1 MNKELAI
8 LLPYKE
14 QYTINKAGAASIW
27 VKDYLKHSNLK
38 NNTTVYGNLH
48 KKDKPITN
56 NFKNILIDNI
66 FLKKNLY
73 YTKKFY
79 EHCINQKH
87 KIIEIHNRPESL
99 NFFFDLKAAHGF
111 KLIFVFH
118 NNPLELRG
126 SRTVKERENIINNTD
141 QIFFV
146 SDWVRRKFFS
156 NISNKVRN
164 NCDILYPAINP
175 IKTFNKYKKNN
186 IIFTG
191 KLNSSK
197 GYDIFLDS
205 VIKILNK
212 HEHWTATAVGNE
224 PREKFKKSHKR
235 LKIVGWKKHNEIL
248 SLYNKSSISVV
259 PSKWEEPFGRTAMES
274 AAYGCATITSKNG
287 GLTETFD
294 NDLILPKSTSNEIF
308 KLIDK
313 LIKDKIFLRKIQ
325 LKNQKNVK
333 HNIVNLVDKL
343 DRIKSFLLLNN
354 FNFFRKKQK
363 KILHISNF
371 DERNNH
377 RLFNISIASKMTK
390 GFIHNNHD
398 VINFSYRNYLSAFNK
413 DNTKKINDKI
423 KNICNNY
430 KPDLVILG
438 HNNVLQGDT
447 ISTIKKN
454 LNSKI
459 ILWYEDALAKSA
471 DGPSWQSN
479 LNLIEKNHDLIDCYF
494 ITTHP
499 RDISETIINKKKI
512 NFLPMLVDENIEN
525 LHLFEIKNKFKDLF
539 FAISHGVNFG
549 KLKRNKIDEREIFV
563 NKLFVLG
570 KKINFNILGVANEN
584 PKWNYDFYN
593 ELSKCKMALNLSRG
607 KPIKYATS
615 NRIASLV
622 GNGIYTFID
631 EKTKYN
637 DFFDETEMG
646 FYKNEKDLIKKVENL
661 KGQNDKINKYS
672 KNGMKRYFD
681 LFNNK
686 LVSKYILDRAFKTS
700 EDKQQIW
707 EKY

>member
-1 MNKELAI
+1 MNKEIAI

-14 QYTINKAGAASIW
+14 QYTIDKAGAASIW
-27 VKDYLKHSNLK
+27 VKDYLRHTNLK
-38 NNTTVYGNLH
+38 NNTIVYGNLN
-48 KKDKPITN
+48 KNDKPISN

-79 EHCINQKH
+79 EHCVNQKH

-99 NFFFDLKAAHGF
+99 NFFFDLKAAQGF

-126 SRTVKERENIINNTD
+126 SRTVKERENIIKNTD

-175 IKTFNKYKKNN
+175 IKTLNKYKKNN

-212 HEHWTATAVGNE
+212 YNHWTATAVGNE
-224 PREKFKKSHKR
+224 PREKFKKSHER
-235 LKIVGWKKHNEIL
+235 LKIIGWKKHNEIL

-294 NDLILPKSTSNEIF
+294 NDLILPKNTSNEIF

-430 KPDLVILG
+430 KPDLIILG

-447 ISTIKKN
+447 ISVIKKN

-471 DGPSWQSN
+471 DGPSWESN
-479 LNLIEKNHDLIDCYF
+479 LNLIEKKHDLIDCYF
-494 ITTHP
+494 TTTHP
-499 RDISETIINKKKI
+499 RDISKTIINKKKI

-525 LHLFEIKNKFKDLF
+525 LHLFDIKNKFKDLF

-549 KLKRNKIDEREIFV
+549 KLKKNKIDERERFV
-563 NKLFVLG
+563 NKLFLLG
-570 KKINFNILGVANEN
+570 RKINFNILGIANEN

-646 FYKNEKDLIKKVENL
+646 FYKNEKDLINKVENL
-661 KGQNDKINKYS
+661 KGQDHKLYKYS
-672 KNGMKRYFD
+672 MNGMKRYFE

-686 LVSKYILDRAFKTS
+686 LVTKYILDRTFNTS
-700 EDKQQIW
+700 EDKRQIW